1 MRCPLWIRFSWAPN
15 WATAAKVPG
24 YPYNVE
30 APDEIDEPVASPPTP
45 LPETSVGSK
54 DASVQKEAI
63 LADSAE
69 RSEDLEAAPGSFVE
83 HRTSDEATEPST

>member
-1 MRCPLWIRFSWAPN
+1 M
-15 WATAAKVPG
+15 
-24 YPYNVE
+24 E
-30 APDEIDEPVASPPTP
+30 APDDTDDRTASPPTP
-45 LPETSVGSK
+45 LPETSVGSE
-54 DASVQKEAI
+54 DASAQKEAI